1 MRISFHGATRQVTG
15 SAHLVEVGSRKILL
29 DCGLFESDR
38 FNPESPNRH
47 FGFDPAKLDVVVVSH
62 AHNDHIGRLP
72 CLVRQG
78 YQGPIYLTSPTADI
92 LNIMLRDS
100 ARIQREDAR
109 QAQIRNPLAE
119 PIEPLFEISDVEWV
133 VERLVRLP
141 YGRTETI
148 LPEVDLTYFDAGH
161 ILGSALVQLDI
172 KENGATRRLLFTGDL
187 GRRDMGMLHNPSV
200 VRDIN
205 ILISESTYG
214 AKELD
219 TYNLLIKQ
227 LHAIVLRAIRLQSK
241 IIVPAFS
248 LGRTQRMI
256 YCFLEL
262 FRNYKV
268 KPIPIYVDSPLATR
282 LTEVHREHPDHYTEY
297 SKRLLES
304 EDGYFHSD
312 IVNFCPGWEE
322 SRRLNYLTGP
332 LITIASS
339 GMCEAGRIRHH
350 LRHGVEDP
358 DNAIVIV
365 SYQAENTL
373 GRKIAE
379 GAERIQIMDRWH
391 DLNCAV
397 YVLDGFSGHADR
409 NDFAWWYEQTG
420 GGIENAFLVH
430 GEPEGMEALAPV
442 LQPYVQNPVIIP
454 EKGQSF
460 DV

>member
-1 MRISFHGATRQVTG
+1 MRISFHGATKQVTG
-15 SAHLVEVGSRKILL
+15 SAHLVEINNRRILL

-38 FNPESPNRH
+38 FNPESPNRQ
-47 FGFDPAKLDVVVVSH
+47 FDFDPASLDAVVVSH

-72 CLVRQG
+72 VLIRHG
-78 YQGPIYLTSPTADI
+78 FKGPIYTTPATADI

-109 QAQIRNPLAE
+109 NAQLRNPDSE
-119 PIEPLFEISDVEWV
+119 PLSPLFELSDVEWV
-133 VERLVRLP
+133 IERLVRLP
-141 YGRTETI
+141 YEQPAEL
-148 LPEVDLTYFDAGH
+148 LPGITLTYHDAGH
-161 ILGSALVQLDI
+161 ILGSAMVQFDF
-172 KENGATRRLLFTGDL
+172 KEGDDRRRFLFTGDL
-187 GRRDMGMLHNPSV
+187 GRRDMGMLHNPTV
-200 VRDIN
+200 VKDIDV
-205 ILISESTYG
+205 LVSESTYG

-219 TYNLLIKQ
+219 VYDTLLKQ

-241 IIVPAFS
+241 IIIPAFS
-248 LGRTQRMI
+248 LGRTQKMI
-256 YCFLEL
+256 HSFLEL
-262 FRNYKV
+262 FHAHRV
-268 KPIPIYVDSPLATR
+268 KPVPIYVDSPLATR
-282 LTEVHREHPDHYTEY
+282 LTEVHRDHPSCYTPE
-297 SKRLLES
+297 SIKLLES
-304 EDGYFHSD
+304 DGALFNAPELH
-312 IVNFCPGWEE
+312 FCPTWDD
-322 SRRLNYLTGP
+322 SRRLNYLNGP
-332 LITIASS
+332 LIIVASS

-350 LRHGVEDP
+350 LRHAVEDP

-365 SYQAENTL
+365 SYQAEKTL

-420 GGIENAFLVH
+420 GNIQSAFLVH
-430 GEPEGMEALAPV
+430 GEPESMEALSPL
-442 LQPYVQNPVIIP
+442 LQPYVQNPVVIP